1 MEQKTIQEVIQ
12 IFCPICSRGVIVR
25 NESMYKC
32 KKCGKEVCQIC
43 FDRQVRLCVE
53 CANEAK
59 KEDTYLELR
68 PGATSSTDKPGKQNK
83 KNGMV
88 LLVAGLI
95 IIPVA
100 FLVGVMVRFPY
111 MSVIVGVLELIGF
124 GMFIKGFM
132 MVKD

>member
-12 IFCPICSRGVIVR
+12 IFCPICSKGILVR

-59 KEDTYLELR
+59 KEDTYSDLR
-68 PGATSSTDKPGKQNK
+68 PGVGVPSGKPRKQNK
-83 KNGMV
+83 KTGLF
-88 LLVAGLI
+88 LLITGLVV
-95 IIPVA
+95 IPA
-100 FLVGVMVRFPY
+100 TFLVGVLVNLPY
-111 MSVIVGVLELIGF
+111 MSIVVGILELVGF

-132 MVKD
+132 MIRD